1 MTRSDKLRSRAES
14 VPADFTWHEL
24 VVLLDIYGFS
34 EFSDKGG
41 SYRSFK
47 TEAGLKI
54 FVHKPHPGNIVKK
67 YLLRK
72 VIGKLKEFGL
82 MSANEE

>member
-1 MTRSDKLRSRAES
+1 MTRAEKLRSRAES
-14 VPADFTWHEL
+14 IPADFTWQEL
-24 VVLLDIYGFS
+24 VTLLHAYGFS

-47 TEAGLKI
+47 TAAELKI

-72 VIGKLKEFGL
+72 VIGHLKEHGL